1 MLKFTI
7 YSVIVV
13 SLFTFFNMGN
23 RVSANA
29 VTTAPKASSSSS
41 SSSLWPSDDDD
52 SLSIIPESDM
62 RSLDRNIW
70 IITTAA
76 LPWMTGTSVNPMLRA
91 AALAT
96 DRPKGKVT
104 LMVPWLDLEDQ
115 HFVFNSKT
123 RFEDPVEQKEVM
135 IKWLKEAG
143 LEKAAEKLEI
153 KFYVGKYHDEYHSI
167 FPMGDILSLIP
178 DESADVCVLEEP
190 EHLNWY
196 RAPFTHSKPWTEKF
210 KHVIGII
217 HTNYLHYSRTQP
229 GGVVKEPLLYYVN
242 QLMCR
247 AHTHKIIKLS
257 NALQEF
263 APEKEVTSNVH
274 GVREKYLKIG
284 DEVGRSLERGDKA
297 FQNDVYFVGK
307 LAWQKGIDSL
317 FDYMKHIIKEREGRN
332 CFHIDI
338 FGSGPHEGEIKTA
351 ATNAHLPVTFH
362 GAKDHAS
369 ILSHKIFVNPSLSE
383 VLCTT
388 IIEALAMGKFVICPE
403 HPSNEFFYQFPNCLT
418 YATQEEFGHQVEY
431 ALHHNP
437 HKLSDEHRYAL
448 TWEAATER
456 LIKASMLTKEMQKNS
471 KLLTDKFARSVHDML
486 SNGPAGDAFRS
497 AFGAKDAAAQ
507 FKYMRRF
514 GSASPTSRSSDHLQD
529 LVSDSVNC
537 LGNDD
542 DMSGKVVE
550 GNVHIVKSD
559 DDNDTNDDD
568 SSSSNIIDNNLK
580 I

>member
-135 IKWLKEAG
+135 IKSLKEAG

-242 QLMCR
+242 QLM
-247 AHTHKIIKLS
+247 
-257 NALQEF
+257 
-263 APEKEVTSNVH
+263 
-274 GVREKYLKIG
+274 YLLMFHLLLLIQP
-284 DEVGRSLERGDKA
+284 L
-297 FQNDVYFVGK
+297 FLIYFE
-307 LAWQKGIDSL
+307 DDL
-317 FDYMKHIIKEREGRN
+317 FY
-332 CFHIDI
+332 
-338 FGSGPHEGEIKTA
+338 
-351 ATNAHLPVTFH
+351 HLV
-362 GAKDHAS
+362 
-369 ILSHKIFVNPSLSE
+369 
-383 VLCTT
+383 
-388 IIEALAMGKFVICPE
+388 
-403 HPSNEFFYQFPNCLT
+403 
-418 YATQEEFGHQVEY
+418 
-431 ALHHNP
+431 
-437 HKLSDEHRYAL
+437 
-448 TWEAATER
+448 
-456 LIKASMLTKEMQKNS
+456 
-471 KLLTDKFARSVHDML
+471 
-486 SNGPAGDAFRS
+486 
-497 AFGAKDAAAQ
+497 
-507 FKYMRRF
+507 
-514 GSASPTSRSSDHLQD
+514 
-529 LVSDSVNC
+529 
-537 LGNDD
+537 
-542 DMSGKVVE
+542 
-550 GNVHIVKSD
+550 
-559 DDNDTNDDD
+559 
-568 SSSSNIIDNNLK
+568 
-580 I
+580 